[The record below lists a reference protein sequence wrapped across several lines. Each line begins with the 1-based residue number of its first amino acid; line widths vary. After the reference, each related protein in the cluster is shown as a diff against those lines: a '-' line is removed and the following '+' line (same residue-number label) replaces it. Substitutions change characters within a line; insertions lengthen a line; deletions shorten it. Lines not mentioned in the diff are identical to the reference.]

1 MMFREE
7 VSIPC
12 GTLTLEGVVER
23 PSQDDRPDA
32 AAVICHPHPLYG
44 GNMHNNVVKALK
56 KGLLERNFEC
66 LRFNFRGTGRSWGS
80 HGNGVDEEDDV
91 LAAIDFILQGN
102 NRDKRTLLV
111 AGYSFGCWVSL
122 KAVGRDDR
130 ASLLVGISPPTD
142 VYDFSFL
149 TEEKRPKL
157 LIAGDDDFVCSSENF
172 QELVDR
178 IPAPKQGVLLPGA
191 DHFHVGRE
199 IALVQE
205 LNRFLDAYGQ
215 K

>member
-1 MMFREE
+1 MMFRED

-12 GTLTLEGVVER
+12 GTLTLEGVLER
-23 PSQDDRPDA
+23 PSDDDRAAA

-56 KGLLERNFEC
+56 KGLLERGFAC

-80 HGNGVDEEDDV
+80 HGNGVDEMDDV
-91 LAAIDFILQGN
+91 LAAIDFVLQAHHV
-102 NRDKRTLLV
+102 DHRTLLV

-122 KAVGRDDR
+122 KAALRDDR
-130 ASLLVGISPPTD
+130 PTMLVGISPPTD

-149 TEEKRPKL
+149 SEETRPKL
-157 LIAGDDDFVCSSENF
+157 LIAGDDDFVCSTENF
-172 QELVDR
+172 RDLVDR
-178 IPAPKQGVLLPGA
+178 IPEPKNAVLLPGA

-199 IALVQE
+199 SALVRE
-205 LNRFLDAYGQ
+205 LHAFLDRYGQ
-215 K
+215 G

>member
-1 MMFREE
+1 MFREE

-12 GTLTLEGVVER
+12 GTLTLEGVLER
-23 PSQDDRPDA
+23 PSQDEQPAA

-56 KGLLERNFEC
+56 KGLLERNFAC

-80 HGNGVDEEDDV
+80 HGNGVDEVDDV

-102 NRDKRTLLV
+102 SMDTRTLLV

-122 KAVGRDDR
+122 KAAGRDSR
-130 ASLLVGISPPTD
+130 PTLLVGISPPTD

-149 TEEKRPKL
+149 SEEKRPKL
-157 LIAGDDDFVCSSENF
+157 VIAGDDDFVCSAEHF
-172 QELVDR
+172 RELVDLM
-178 IPAPKQGVLLPGA
+178 PEPKRGVLLPGA

-199 IALVQE
+199 STIVQE
-205 LNRFLDAYGQ
+205 LHQFLDAYGQ
-215 K
+215 G